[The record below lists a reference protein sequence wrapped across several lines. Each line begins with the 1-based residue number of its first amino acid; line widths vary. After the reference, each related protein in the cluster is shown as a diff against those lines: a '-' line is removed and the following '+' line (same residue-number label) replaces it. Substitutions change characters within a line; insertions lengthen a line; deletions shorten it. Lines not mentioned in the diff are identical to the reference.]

1 MKTCF
6 CGKEFEPRYW
16 NQVHCCPGH
25 ERIYTRARRSEYGK
39 ALIKENP
46 KAALRYYSY
55 ME

>member
-16 NQVHCCPGH
+16 NQVHCCPRH

-39 ALIKENP
+39 ALIKEK

-55 ME
+55 VE